1 MWKWSALCSRGFEV
15 HVGREGGG
23 GQLCVMPEIRHR
35 GSTGAQNIDCPGQ
48 I

>member
-1 MWKWSALCSRGFEV
+1 MVLSVCSRECEV
-15 HVGREGGG
+15 QVGRRSGG
-23 GQLCVMPEIRHR
+23 GQLCVMPEIGHR